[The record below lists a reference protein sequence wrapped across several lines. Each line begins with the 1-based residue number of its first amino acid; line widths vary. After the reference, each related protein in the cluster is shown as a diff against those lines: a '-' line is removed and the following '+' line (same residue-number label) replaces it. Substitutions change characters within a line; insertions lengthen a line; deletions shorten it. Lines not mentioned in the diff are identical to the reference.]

1 MARLPGL
8 LGHSPYL
15 LVEVFCTFR
24 QSIDVKFGPKGLSAN
39 AGEINQSWA
48 EKQKTAVV
56 LNHRP
61 TPGVRQVLRYK
72 TVKDWEEYNFFQET
86 LLNSLTIE
94 LWSM

>member
-39 AGEINQSWA
+39 AGEINQYINPQSWA

-61 TPGVRQVLRYK
+61 TPGVRQVLG
-72 TVKDWEEYNFFQET
+72 
-86 LLNSLTIE
+86 
-94 LWSM
+94 